1 MGLLIKGDWETE
13 KGQFQQIYLCIENF
27 SYRKAKNQINVNIS
41 YWPAHDCTKD
51 GTNSIIN
58 RAILYEGK
66 KEIDISFPANVV
78 IDLHEEVSAM
88 EPIYEVREVTE
99 EVPYISFDENGDEV
113 TKYREILTEQKI
125 QINEEKVTKKVK
137 NIDIIKEDIFKT
149 IYNKIEIELY
159 KIYNFK
165 EIINK

>member
-1 MGLLIKGDWETE
+1 M
-13 KGQFQQIYLCIENF
+13 
-27 SYRKAKNQINVNIS
+27 
-41 YWPAHDCTKD
+41 
-51 GTNSIIN
+51 
-58 RAILYEGK
+58 
-66 KEIDISFPANVV
+66 

-137 NIDIIKEDIFKT
+137 NIDLIKEDIFKT

>member
-1 MGLLIKGDWETE
+1 MKEDFNHRAWKLKQLQEEIRKEIETYIDGIYPLIKRIDFTYTDYG
-13 KGQFQQIYLCIENF
+13 
-27 SYRKAKNQINVNIS
+27 SYYKLLV
-41 YWPAHDCTKD
+41 
-51 GTNSIIN
+51 
-58 RAILYEGK
+58 
-66 KEIDISFPANVV
+66 
-78 IDLHEEVSAM
+78 
-88 EPIYEVREVTE
+88 
-99 EVPYISFDENGDEV
+99 FDENGDEV

-137 NIDIIKEDIFKT
+137 NIDLIKEDIFKT